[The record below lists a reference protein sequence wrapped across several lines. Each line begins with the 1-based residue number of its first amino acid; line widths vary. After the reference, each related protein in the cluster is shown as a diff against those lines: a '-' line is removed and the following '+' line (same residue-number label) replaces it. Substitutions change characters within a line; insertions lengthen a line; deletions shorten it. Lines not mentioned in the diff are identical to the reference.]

1 MARLKAEMTNLPGA
15 GAAQKQDLEARFL
28 GSLCSQLGGPPAA
41 LAAYEEWIAA
51 KEAEGVPEVSQVTGL
66 VRWESAHAR
75 ASWAALEQW
84 PASEHAFFIVHIS
97 R

>member
-1 MARLKAEMTNLPGA
+1 MARLTAEMANLA
-15 GAAQKQDLEARFL
+15 GAAAGQKQDLEARFL

-51 KEAEGVPEVSQVTGL
+51 KEAQGLPEVSQVTGM

-75 ASWAALEQW
+75 ASWKALEQL
-84 PASEHAFFIVHIS
+84 PSSEHAFFIVHIS